1 MVFFLYISLLKIII
15 VELIT
20 KAAPN
25 KVFIVGTSSHIK
37 YPNTIANNKVKY
49 FKGVTSETSEY
60 LYDWLNHKLATPP
73 KIPIKDNKIKWFKL
87 GIIQPWGIVKKLKI
101 VIERWKNKMVK
112 SINKIIG
119 G

>member
-1 MVFFLYISLLKIII
+1 MII
-15 VELIT
+15 VEIIT

-60 LYDWLNHKLATPP
+60 LYD
-73 KIPIKDNKIKWFKL
+73 
-87 GIIQPWGIVKKLKI
+87 
-101 VIERWKNKMVK
+101 
-112 SINKIIG
+112 
-119 G
+119 